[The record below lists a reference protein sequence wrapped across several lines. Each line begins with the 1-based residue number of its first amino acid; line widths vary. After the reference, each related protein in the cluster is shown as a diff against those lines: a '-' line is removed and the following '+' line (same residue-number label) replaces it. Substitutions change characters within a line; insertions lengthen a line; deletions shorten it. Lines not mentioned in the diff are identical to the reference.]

1 MHPLVRCA
9 GLAGLTV
16 LAACSRPDASRS
28 DQADAPATPAP
39 APAPAPTSAV
49 PNVVTVTAREYAFEV
64 PQQIPAGV
72 TTFRFMAQG
81 KEPHHGIMVRLEE
94 GKTFQDLAEA
104 IKKPGPPPSWA
115 HLDGGMMIG
124 DPTTG
129 STVTMTLTPGKYAL
143 ICFIPSPDGVPHLAK
158 GMMAPIE
165 VTPTTGTPVPEPD
178 ADVVV
183 RLADYDFQLSKPLT
197 AGEQV
202 IRVETAPG
210 QPHEVVLVR
219 LGNGVT
225 AQQVIATE
233 MGTHK
238 GPRPSYTFV
247 GGVAPMEAGRHAYM
261 HVNLKAGTYALIC
274 FVPDAKDGKPHL
286 AHGMV
291 KQFAV
296 S

>member
-9 GLAGLTV
+9 GLAGLTL
-16 LAACSRPDASRS
+16 LAACSRADAPRS

-39 APAPAPTSAV
+39 ASSPAV

-81 KEPHHGIMVRLEE
+81 KEPHHGIMVRLED

-104 IKKPGPPPSWA
+104 IKEPGPPPSWL

-124 DPTTG
+124 DPVAG
-129 STVTMTLTPGKYAL
+129 STITMTLTPGKYAL
-143 ICFIPSPDGVPHLAK
+143 ICFIPSPDGVPHVAK
-158 GMMAPIE
+158 GMMAPLE
-165 VTPTTGTPVPEPD
+165 VMPTTGTPVAEPE

-183 RLADYDFQLSKPLT
+183 RLADYDFQFSKPLT
-197 AGEQV
+197 AGEHV

-210 QPHEVVLVR
+210 QPHELVLIH
-219 LGNGVT
+219 LGDGVT
-225 AQQVIATE
+225 AQQVVATE

-238 GPRPSYTFV
+238 GPRPSYTYA

-261 HVNLKAGTYALIC
+261 HVNLKAGNYALIC
-274 FVPDAKDGKPHL
+274 FMPDAKDGKPHL
-286 AHGMV
+286 AHGMM

-296 S
+296 R